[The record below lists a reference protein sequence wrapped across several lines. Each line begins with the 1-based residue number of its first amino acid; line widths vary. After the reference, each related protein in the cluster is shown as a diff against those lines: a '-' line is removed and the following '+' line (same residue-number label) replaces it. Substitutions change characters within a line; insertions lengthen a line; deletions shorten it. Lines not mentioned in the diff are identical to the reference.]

1 MTFETIEIIRPQ
13 ERALGERS
21 SKTVSTGSIDSSV
34 LPSAGII
41 RMMHHGK
48 GIDPLGLSYLH
59 ITERS
64 RESSNASDGW
74 QPYRCGPLRTP
85 ECGSL
90 EGKVTKARISK
101 NAVKGVRLWN

>member
-21 SKTVSTGSIDSSV
+21 PETVSTASIDSSV

-64 RESSNASDGW
+64 RESGEKVPPQGFFEDHT
-74 QPYRCGPLRTP
+74 GPTAGPFTTCILN
-85 ECGSL
+85 G
-90 EGKVTKARISK
+90 
-101 NAVKGVRLWN
+101 